1 MIRMMKQFCRIWLV
15 ILLAGMLSVPTAAS
29 GQVRDGAVRAL
40 ALDISGSVT
49 DGMRGE
55 VAGSIHAGD
64 AGGDAQSREEE
75 QSEREQEK
83 RDREQELRDR
93 EQEKKERAL
102 EKRDREQE
110 LYDNALEAVDEA
122 RWEKAA
128 AKFDQVAKGGGPRAD
143 AALYWKA
150 YAFNR
155 LGRRDDSLAT
165 LGELGRTYPQSRWLK
180 DAKALEVEV
189 RQSTGQPVR
198 PESETDEDL
207 KIIAINGL
215 QHTDPERAVPLLEKV
230 LQGSGSPKLK
240 QRALFV
246 LAQTGSP
253 QARETMARIARQ
265 SNPDLQRKAVEYLG
279 LFGGKES
286 RHVLADIYAGSS
298 DVDVKRAILR
308 SFMVTGDRE
317 RLLAAARG
325 EKVVELRREAI
336 RQLGVLGAQPE
347 LWQLYQNESSVEIKE
362 QILQA
367 MFVSGNAE
375 KLIEL
380 ARTEKVAEL
389 RRKAIRNLGLL
400 GSQRAGEA
408 LVALYGSEK
417 DLEVRREVLN
427 SLFLQGNVKALIEVA
442 RKESDPGLKKTAVQK
457 LSLMNTKEATDF
469 LMEILNK

>member
-1 MIRMMKQFCRIWLV
+1 MNQFSRTRLV

-29 GQVRDGAVRAL
+29 GQVRDGAIRAL
-40 ALDISGSVT
+40 ASDISGRVT

-55 VAGSIHAGD
+55 VAGSIRAGD
-64 AGGDAQSREEE
+64 AGDDAQSREEE

-83 RDREQELRDR
+83 RDREQERRDR
-93 EQEKKERAL
+93 EQEKKEREL

-110 LYDNALEAVDEA
+110 LYDNAVEALDEA

-128 AKFDQVAKGGGPRAD
+128 VKFDQVGKGGGPRAD

-150 YAFNR
+150 YAYNK
-155 LGRRDDSLAT
+155 LGRRDDALAT

-215 QHTDPERAVPLLEKV
+215 QQTDPERAVPLLEKV

-246 LAQTGSP
+246 LAQAGSL
-253 QARETMARIARQ
+253 QAREAMARIARGQ

-286 RHVLADIYAGSS
+286 RQVLADIYAGSS

-308 SFMVTGDRE
+308 SFMVVGDRE

-367 MFVSGNAE
+367 MFVAGNAE

-408 LVALYGSEK
+408 LVALYGNEK
-417 DLEVRREVLN
+417 APEVRREVLN

-442 RKESDPGLKKTAVQK
+442 RKETDPGLKKTAVQK

-469 LMEILNK
+469 LLEILNK